1 MAVMFMTLYACFQ
14 AQMKPL
20 LGRVARKRSSGQ
32 QVEGEDHSAARDG
45 ADKEKETAVLPS
57 TQTEA
62 ARAQQSSAID
72 ASVFYKSSTYP
83 QNGPQATHFQM
94 LSIEITY
101 ILFNNF
107 NKIGLTS
114 YNKFIM

>member
-62 ARAQQSSAID
+62 ARAQHSSAID
-72 ASVFYKSSTYP
+72 ASVFTSPVRIPKMVPKPHTFKCFPSKS
-83 QNGPQATHFQM
+83 
-94 LSIEITY
+94 
-101 ILFNNF
+101 
-107 NKIGLTS
+107 LTF
-114 YNKFIM
+114 YLTTLTKLV